1 MLGVARQ
8 EIWGYARRMT
18 DWTGLGY
25 MASLLPLALG
35 AMVAERHVSSPEF
48 AQAFN
53 NQLYWFGCALLVL
66 AAYLIGKVVGLL
78 ALLAYAYACF
88 AYAMADLWLPQSIAE
103 KQYALMKDLDD
114 YLVKG
119 RFYRPQHAL

>member
-1 MLGVARQ
+1 
-8 EIWGYARRMT
+8 MT
-18 DWTGLGY
+18 EWTGLGY
-25 MASLLPLALG
+25 MASLLPLAMG
-35 AMVAERHVSSPEF
+35 TAVAERYVGNDAF
-48 AQAFN
+48 AKMLRD
-53 NQLYWFGCALLVL
+53 QLYWFGCALLVL

-78 ALLAYAYACF
+78 ALVAYAYACF

-103 KQYALMKDLDD
+103 RQYALMKDLND